1 MLQVIAGDICQALL
15 SIISLKV
22 VIVPQSINTGYAYR
36 NKWLSL
42 LFLFFLATVV
52 KPRHKNQSK
61 ETRTPIACIRV
72 GMFAKGEIKKNLYTR
87 RDEERD
93 ASRHCSGPMCLS
105 LSGFHVPVWIGQSLV
120 QLCMPMVR
128 NLPSKS

>member
-1 MLQVIAGDICQALL
+1 MPSLDVYY
-15 SIISLKV
+15 SLKV

-42 LFLFFLATVV
+42 LFLFFLATAV
-52 KPRHKNQSK
+52 KPRHKTQSK

-72 GMFAKGEIKKNLYTR
+72 GMFARGEIKKNLYTR

-93 ASRHCSGPMCLS
+93 APRHCWGPMCLS
-105 LSGFHVPVWIGQSLV
+105 LSGFHVPV
-120 QLCMPMVR
+120 
-128 NLPSKS
+128 